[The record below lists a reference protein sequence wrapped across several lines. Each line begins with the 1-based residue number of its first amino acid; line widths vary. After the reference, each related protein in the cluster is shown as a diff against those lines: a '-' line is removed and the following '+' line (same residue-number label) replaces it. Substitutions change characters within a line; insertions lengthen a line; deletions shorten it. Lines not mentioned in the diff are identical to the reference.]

1 MRTVQPQLIGDSM
14 ATRKPAKAEKPA
26 KITASKKA
34 VTKKPAAK
42 PAAKKPVV
50 KKPVAKAKTK
60 ARVVQAQEQE
70 LEFKPVS
77 SFLSMHAAMDPE
89 AQAAM
94 IAEQTKRAFDVEA
107 YVQFNVAQTQV
118 ARSIVEENVTDAMQS
133 WAINAGGNRE
143 MIMRTTDDVYR
154 NRLMMLNLL
163 KPENPV
169 EAAFQE
175 SMINKTK
182 LEYLQHRNTMN
193 RRMAEIAYEMA
204 NAIKAIGAA
213 SEKFYNANEEMAAFI
228 NDTADENAV
237 WFDGELRKMMRE
249 ASNVTNDQRI
259 QHTMEISQLL
269 AQDAQT
275 GRARIREVAEF
286 AQGLGDSLQELQE
299 SGNELREEVI
309 NIREKI
315 DASQRRIAD
324 TIVNKRG

>member
-1 MRTVQPQLIGDSM
+1 M
-14 ATRKPAKAEKPA
+14 A
-26 KITASKKA
+26 
-34 VTKKPAAK
+34 TKKPAKKTAAPAK
-42 PAAKKPVV
+42 KAAAPAAKKPVAKTV
-50 KKPVAKAKTK
+50 KAKAKAKPK
-60 ARVVQAQEQE
+60 ARAKPRVVEAVEHE

-94 IAEQTKRAFDVEA
+94 ISEQTRRAFDVEA

-163 KPENPV
+163 KPESA
-169 EAAFQE
+169 EHAAFQE

-182 LEYLQHRNTMN
+182 LEYLQHRNVMN
-193 RRMAEIAYEMA
+193 RRMVDIAQDMA

-213 SEKFYNANEEMAAFI
+213 SEKFYHANEEMAAFI
-228 NDTADENAV
+228 SDIADENAE
-237 WFDGELRKMMRE
+237 WLDGELKQMMRE
-249 ASNVTNDQRI
+249 ATNITNDQRI
-259 QHTMEISQLL
+259 QATMEVSQLL
-269 AQDAQT
+269 AKDAQSN
-275 GRARIREVAEF
+275 RVRIKEVAAYANE
-286 AQGLGDSLQELQE
+286 LGDSLQELQE

-309 NIREKI
+309 NLRESI
-315 DASQRRIAD
+315 DANQRRVAD
-324 TIVNKRG
+324 TIVKK

>member
-1 MRTVQPQLIGDSM
+1 M
-14 ATRKPAKAEKPA
+14 
-26 KITASKKA
+26 
-34 VTKKPAAK
+34 
-42 PAAKKPVV
+42 
-50 KKPVAKAKTK
+50 
-60 ARVVQAQEQE
+60 
-70 LEFKPVS
+70 S
-77 SFLSMHAAMDPE
+77 SFLSMHAGMDPE

-107 YVQFNVAQTQV
+107 YVQYNVAQTQV

-182 LEYLQHRNTMN
+182 LEYLQHRNVMN
-193 RRMAEIAYEMA
+193 RRMVDIAHEMA

-213 SEKFYNANEEMAAFI
+213 SEKFYHTNEEMAAFI
-228 NDTADENAV
+228 NDTADENAE
-237 WFDGELRKMMRE
+237 WYDGALRARMRE
-249 ASNVTNDQRI
+249 ATNVTNDQRI
-259 QHTMEISQLL
+259 SQTMEISQLL
-269 AQDAQT
+269 ATDAQT

-299 SGNELREEVI
+299 NGNELRDEVI
-309 NIREKI
+309 SIREKI
-315 DASQRRIAD
+315 DASQRRISN
-324 TIVNKRG
+324 TIVGKKS

>member
-1 MRTVQPQLIGDSM
+1 M
-14 ATRKPAKAEKPA
+14 ATRKAVAG
-26 KITASKKA
+26 KK
-34 VTKKPAAK
+34 TP
-42 PAAKKPVV
+42 AKKPVS
-50 KKPVAKAKTK
+50 KTTKPQTTRQNKETQLA
-60 ARVVQAQEQE
+60 EEHE

-77 SFLSMHAAMDPE
+77 SFLSMHAGMDPE

-163 KPENPV
+163 NPANPV

-193 RRMAEIAYEMA
+193 RRMADIAHDMA
-204 NAIKAIGAA
+204 LAIKAIGSA
-213 SEKFYNANEEMAAFI
+213 SEKFYHANEEMAAYI
-228 NDTADENAV
+228 DDIADENAE
-237 WFDGELRKMMRE
+237 WFDGDLRSMMRQ
-249 ASNVTNDQRI
+249 ATNITNDQRI
-259 QHTMEISQLL
+259 QHTMELSQLL
-269 AQDAQT
+269 AQDAHV
-275 GRARIREVAEF
+275 GRARIREVADF
-286 AQGLGDSLQELQE
+286 ANGLGDSLQSLQE
-299 SGNELREEVI
+299 NGNDLREEVI

-324 TIVNKRG
+324 AIVNKKV

>member
-1 MRTVQPQLIGDSM
+1 M
-14 ATRKPAKAEKPA
+14 ATKKPAKK
-26 KITASKKA
+26 
-34 VTKKPAAK
+34 AAK
-42 PAAKKPVV
+42 PAAKKPA
-50 KKPVAKAKTK
+50 AKAKKPAAKTAAKKPAARK
-60 ARVVQAQEQE
+60 AAEVVVEQE
-70 LEFKPVS
+70 LDFKPVG

-107 YVQFNVAQTQV
+107 YVQYNVAQTQV

-182 LEYLQHRNTMN
+182 LEYLQHRNSMN
-193 RRMAEIAYEMA
+193 RRMADIAHDMA
-204 NAIKAIGAA
+204 NAIKAIGTA
-213 SEKFYNANEEMAAFI
+213 SEKFYHANEEMAAFI

-237 WFDGELRKMMRE
+237 WFDGSLKKMMRE
-249 ASNVTNDQRI
+249 ATNVTNDQRI
-259 QHTMEISQLL
+259 QHTMEVSQLL
-269 AQDAQT
+269 ANDAQS

-286 AQGLGDSLQELQE
+286 AQSLGDSLQELQE

-324 TIVNKRG
+324 TIVGKKR

>member
-1 MRTVQPQLIGDSM
+1 M
-14 ATRKPAKAEKPA
+14 A
-26 KITASKKA
+26 
-34 VTKKPAAK
+34 TKKPAKKTAA
-42 PAAKKPVV
+42 PAKKAAAAV
-50 KKPVAKAKTK
+50 KKPVAKAAK
-60 ARVVQAQEQE
+60 AKPKAQARPRAKAVEVVEQE

-182 LEYLQHRNTMN
+182 LEYLQHRNVMN
-193 RRMAEIAYEMA
+193 RRMADIAHDMA

-228 NDTADENAV
+228 NDVADENAV
-237 WFDGELRKMMRE
+237 WFDGELRKMMKE

-259 QHTMEISQLL
+259 QHTMEVSQLL
-269 AQDAQT
+269 ANDAQA
-275 GRARIREVAEF
+275 GRARIREVADF

-299 SGNELREEVI
+299 SGNELRDEVI

-315 DASQRRIAD
+315 DAGQRRIAD
-324 TIVNKRG
+324 TIVNKRK

>member
-1 MRTVQPQLIGDSM
+1 M
-14 ATRKPAKAEKPA
+14 A
-26 KITASKKA
+26 
-34 VTKKPAAK
+34 TKKPAKKTAAPAK
-42 PAAKKPVV
+42 KAAAPAAKKPVAKTV
-50 KKPVAKAKTK
+50 KAKPK
-60 ARVVQAQEQE
+60 ARAKPRVVEAVEHE

-94 IAEQTKRAFDVEA
+94 ISEQTRRAFDVEA

-163 KPENPV
+163 KPESA
-169 EAAFQE
+169 EHAAFQE

-182 LEYLQHRNTMN
+182 LEYLQHRNVMN
-193 RRMAEIAYEMA
+193 RRMVDIAQDMA

-213 SEKFYNANEEMAAFI
+213 SEKFYHANEEMAAFI
-228 NDTADENAV
+228 SDIADENAE
-237 WFDGELRKMMRE
+237 WLDGELKQMMRE
-249 ASNVTNDQRI
+249 ATNITNDQRI
-259 QHTMEISQLL
+259 QATMEVSQLL
-269 AQDAQT
+269 AKDAQSN
-275 GRARIREVAEF
+275 RVRIKEVAAYANE
-286 AQGLGDSLQELQE
+286 LGDSLQELQE

-309 NIREKI
+309 NLRESI
-315 DASQRRIAD
+315 DANQRRVAD
-324 TIVNKRG
+324 TIVKK

>member
-1 MRTVQPQLIGDSM
+1 M
-14 ATRKPAKAEKPA
+14 A
-26 KITASKKA
+26 
-34 VTKKPAAK
+34 TKKPAAK
-42 PAAKKPVV
+42 PATKKATV
-50 KKPVAKAKTK
+50 KKPVAKTKTVVKKPAPKAKTTVK
-60 ARVVQAQEQE
+60 KTKPQAAPQEQE
-70 LEFKPVS
+70 LDFRPMP
-77 SFLSMHAAMDPE
+77 SFLSMHAGMDPE

-94 IAEQTKRAFDVEA
+94 IAEQTRRAFDVEA
-107 YVQFNVAQTQV
+107 YVQYNVAQTQV

-163 KPENPV
+163 KPENAV

-182 LEYLQHRNTMN
+182 LEYLQHRNVMN
-193 RRMAEIAYEMA
+193 RRMVDIAHDMA
-204 NAIKAIGAA
+204 TAIKAIGAA
-213 SEKFYNANEEMAAFI
+213 SERFYHANEEMAAFI
-228 NDTADENAV
+228 NDTADENAE

-249 ASNVTNDQRI
+249 ATGVTNDQRI
-259 QHTMEISQLL
+259 SQTMEVSQLL
-269 AQDAQT
+269 ATDAQT

-299 SGNELREEVI
+299 NGNELREEVI
-309 NIREKI
+309 SIREKI

-324 TIVNKRG
+324 TITRKH

>member
-1 MRTVQPQLIGDSM
+1 M
-14 ATRKPAKAEKPA
+14 ATTKPA
-26 KITASKKA
+26 
-34 VTKKPAAK
+34 KKPAAPAKKAAAPTAKK
-42 PAAKKPVV
+42 PAAKKPAPKAV
-50 KKPVAKAKTK
+50 KAKAKPR
-60 ARVVQAQEQE
+60 ARVEAVEPE

-163 KPENPV
+163 QPENPV

-182 LEYLQHRNTMN
+182 LEYLQHRNVMN
-193 RRMAEIAYEMA
+193 RRMADIAQDMA
-204 NAIKAIGAA
+204 LAIKAIGAA
-213 SEKFYNANEEMAAFI
+213 SEKFYNTNEEMAAFI
-228 NDTADENAV
+228 NDVADENAE
-237 WFDGELRKMMRE
+237 WLDGDLRTMMRE

-259 QHTMEISQLL
+259 QHTMEVSQLL
-269 AQDAQT
+269 ANDAQA
-275 GRARIREVAEF
+275 GRARIREVADF
-286 AQGLGDSLQELQE
+286 AQGLGDSLQQLQE

-315 DASQRRIAD
+315 DAGQRRISD
-324 TIVNKRG
+324 KIVNKSK

>member
-1 MRTVQPQLIGDSM
+1 M
-14 ATRKPAKAEKPA
+14 AT
-26 KITASKKA
+26 
-34 VTKKPAAK
+34 
-42 PAAKKPVV
+42 KKPVV
-50 KKPVAKAKTK
+50 KKAAATKKPAVKKPQPKTKTTTKKPVAKITAKKTK
-60 ARVVQAQEQE
+60 PVAQPVEQE
-70 LEFKPVS
+70 LEFKPMS
-77 SFLSMHAAMDPE
+77 SFLSMHAGMDPE
-89 AQAAM
+89 QQAAL
-94 IAEQTKRAFDVEA
+94 IAEQTRRAFDVEA

-163 KPENPV
+163 KPANPV

-193 RRMAEIAYEMA
+193 RRMADIAHDMA
-204 NAIKAIGAA
+204 MAIKAIGQA
-213 SEKFYNANEEMAAFI
+213 SEKFYHANEEMAAFI
-228 NDTADENAV
+228 DDTANENAI
-237 WFDGELRKMMRE
+237 WFDGALRSMMRE
-249 ASNVTNDQRI
+249 ATGVTNDQRI
-259 QHTMEISQLL
+259 SQTMEVSQML

-299 SGNELREEVI
+299 NGNELREEVI

-324 TIVNKRG
+324 TIARR